1 MSNKNE
7 FRLSKVL
14 ADFHEFIIEN
24 NYTKKSHDGELI
36 AFEFMSMDYDE
47 QPIKKATYKS
57 KGYFIINDKYI
68 HRGTNQEIVG
78 RELEILKE
86 LIEKDKR

>member
-7 FRLSKVL
+7 VRLSKVL

-24 NYTKKSHDGELI
+24 NYTKKYHDGNLI

-47 QPIKKATYKS
+47 QPIEKATYKS
-57 KGYFIINDKYI
+57 KGYFKINDKYI
-68 HRGTNQEIVG
+68 HRETNQEIVG
-78 RELEILKE
+78 KELEILKQ
-86 LIEKDKR
+86 LIKEGKA